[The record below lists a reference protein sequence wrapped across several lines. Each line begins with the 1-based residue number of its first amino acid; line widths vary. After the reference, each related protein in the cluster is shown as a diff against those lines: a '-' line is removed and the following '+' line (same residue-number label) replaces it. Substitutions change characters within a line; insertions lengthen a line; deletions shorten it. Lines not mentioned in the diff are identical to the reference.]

1 MIEEEE
7 FLRFFPNLWNRSPS
21 NLAAIRY
28 TRARL
33 YLSRVMR
40 VYAGGRS
47 ISKGLRNF
55 IHRSQSRREQW
66 SSMRTIYRVG
76 NNARSVLAA
85 SASFVSKL
93 PPINSCG
100 GNVKQFVQLEINQVS
115 IYEYIWTRDDTCSFF
130 FLNK

>member
-55 IHRSQSRREQW
+55 IHRSQSRSEQW

-85 SASFVSKL
+85 STSFVSKL
-93 PPINSCG
+93 PSINSCR

-130 FLNK
+130 LNK